1 VLQPRLELSQAR
13 SRSGAQVTFGTRV
26 GVPTGTGEAA
36 TIAGGDLDPTLIPIR
51 TGDRDG
57 VRGDRLRVGLATKV
71 TVNARDGRGE
81 AVAFSFY
88 IAQSRMLGIAEV
100 SEQTVMA
107 SSPGEENR
115 THRHCNSRRH
125 RRDQAGE
132 NLLTFA

>member
-1 VLQPRLELSQAR
+1 MGSGGTACGWAWPLKSLSMH
-13 SRSGAQVTFGTRV
+13 
-26 GVPTGTGEAA
+26 
-36 TIAGGDLDPTLIPIR
+36 
-51 TGDRDG
+51 DR
-57 VRGDRLRVGLATKV
+57 
-71 TVNARDGRGE
+71 RGE